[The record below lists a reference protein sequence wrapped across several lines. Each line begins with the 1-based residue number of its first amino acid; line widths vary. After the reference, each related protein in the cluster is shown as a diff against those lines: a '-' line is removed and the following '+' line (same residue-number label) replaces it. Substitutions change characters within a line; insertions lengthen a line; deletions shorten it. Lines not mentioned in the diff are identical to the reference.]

1 MNLSKTFFILC
12 VISCQ
17 CFSSSVEIHKSKTC
31 FDSSQLDNN
40 DLINNS
46 EKLSTEVISPAGSPL
61 RLNRI
66 ENEFFDVSS
75 LEFPFKSSLN
85 PGCSHLRLNF
95 HWTIENEILYAV
107 LIEKPDFF
115 NFIKKNMFQL
125 NKLKT
130 NLKFELS
137 YINKNQ
143 SDYKKI
149 EKTRADLFY
158 LKTLAQEYDHKE
170 ILKLIDE
177 VMPPLNMET
186 LPDENNSKKIS
197 LYEAIY
203 GSNSQ

>member
-12 VISCQ
+12 IINCQ
-17 CFSSSVEIHKSKTC
+17 CFSSSLEMHRSKTS
-31 FDSSQLDNN
+31 FNFSQLSDD
-40 DLINNS
+40 DLSNHS
-46 EKLSTEVISPAGSPL
+46 EKLSTEVISPAGSPV
-61 RLNRI
+61 RSNKV
-66 ENEFFDVSS
+66 ENELFDISS
-75 LEFPFKSSLN
+75 LEFPFKSSIT
-85 PGCSHLRLNF
+85 PSGSHLRLNYN
-95 HWTIENEILYAV
+95 WTLKKEFWYTI